1 MPSSLVADLDSYDK
15 ENQQSTV
22 NKIAPP
28 KRSSKFSDLLSNAAG
43 DIQKGE
49 DLQVAHSIQRAEF
62 KSISNEWVQEIVDK
76 KVSEKLQAEIEKEE
90 KANAA
95 SEEKRGEEE
104 AMRVAIEER
113 RRIKA
118 LAEEKRKAE
127 AADAEFAKKSI
138 LAEIDERHRIEDLC
152 GKDEEFAK
160 KYAKQIEDEILAE
173 RIQEEEKKEQEVYR
187 RHQDELVEADCKF
200 AAETESRLMKEVEDE
215 KESLRRADFEYARKT
230 QQSFNKE
237 YHNENVTSVAKDAE
251 VAKKVSMKMA
261 REDHRN
267 DKKREVMNAGKNF
280 MDLKVVREVWEDAEA
295 EVEDVAGGICI
306 TILLPFM
313 NNIKV
318 TIAGRRKNRVELEAR
333 RTTFSEESES
343 SKRDENSNFYAAE
356 FVIDGAE
363 NMKDKD
369 VSYDY
374 SSESGLLHIYI
385 DDLMLKDLGNNE
397 EEKKGVLAGLKKSFN
412 RFYNAFRK

>member
-1 MPSSLVADLDSYDK
+1 
-15 ENQQSTV
+15 
-22 NKIAPP
+22 
-28 KRSSKFSDLLSNAAG
+28 
-43 DIQKGE
+43 
-49 DLQVAHSIQRAEF
+49 
-62 KSISNEWVQEIVDK
+62 
-76 KVSEKLQAEIEKEE
+76 
-90 KANAA
+90 
-95 SEEKRGEEE
+95 
-104 AMRVAIEER
+104 
-113 RRIKA
+113 
-118 LAEEKRKAE
+118 
-127 AADAEFAKKSI
+127 
-138 LAEIDERHRIEDLC
+138 
-152 GKDEEFAK
+152 
-160 KYAKQIEDEILAE
+160 
-173 RIQEEEKKEQEVYR
+173 
-187 RHQDELVEADCKF
+187 
-200 AAETESRLMKEVEDE
+200 
-215 KESLRRADFEYARKT
+215 
-230 QQSFNKE
+230 
-237 YHNENVTSVAKDAE
+237 
-251 VAKKVSMKMA
+251 MA